1 MLTFIGNE
9 TDDANNP
16 WVGEAGGN
24 DVDNGRG
31 ESLSDEDPPIQQDAS
46 EETSTV
52 LNKDEEEED
61 KSTSDFECLLMC
73 LFVIVI

>member
-1 MLTFIGNE
+1 M
-9 TDDANNP
+9 
-16 WVGEAGGN
+16 GEAGGN

-52 LNKDEEEED
+52 LNKDEEEEED